1 MARTKNI
8 MIILKTTF
16 LIRWSARLLL
26 TGGLA
31 VFFISANCS
40 AATGDDYPNKPIHL
54 IIPFPPGGAVDIL
67 GRLIGQSLSEQFNQS
82 VIIENRPGANGNI
95 AMEALA
101 KMPADGYSL
110 LIGGNGIATNSLL
123 YPSSTYRMPQ
133 DFSTIGYVGRAPLI
147 MVVPEQAPYQ
157 SLGDVITAAKK
168 NPGAVTFASAGSG
181 SSAHLGAELLSY
193 TTKIELTHIA
203 YKGGAPAIVDL
214 VGNRVSFM
222 LLDLAQALPQL
233 QTGRLR
239 AIVVGTPEKLDVLPK
254 VPSMTDAGY
263 PQIEAT
269 VWWGLIG
276 PANIPEAIANKIN
289 AGLNHAL
296 TDTAIVKKLTEFG
309 VTPKPGTTQQFRSF
323 ILSEIN
329 KWSAV
334 MKNVKMKED

>member
-1 MARTKNI
+1 
-8 MIILKTTF
+8 MIILKATF
-16 LIRWSARLLL
+16 LIRWLARLLL

-67 GRLIGQSLSEQFNQS
+67 GRLIGQS
-82 VIIENRPGANGNI
+82 
-95 AMEALA
+95 
-101 KMPADGYSL
+101 
-110 LIGGNGIATNSLL
+110 GGNGIATNSLL

-193 TTKIELTHIA
+193 ATKIELTHIA

-289 AGLNHAL
+289 AGLNRAL

>member
-1 MARTKNI
+1 

-26 TGGLA
+26 TSGLA
-31 VFFISANCS
+31 VFLIAANCS
-40 AATGDDYPNKPIHL
+40 AAVGDDYPNKPIHL

-123 YPSSTYRMPQ
+123 YPKSTYRMPQ

-147 MVVPEQAPYQ
+147 MVVPDQAPYQ
-157 SLGDVITAAKK
+157 SLGDVIAAAKK

-193 TTKIELTHIA
+193 ATKIELTHIA

-289 AGLNHAL
+289 AGLNRAL
-296 TDTAIVKKLTEFG
+296 TDPAIVKKLTEFG
-309 VTPKPGTTQQFRSF
+309 VTPKPGTIQQFHSY

-329 KWSAV
+329 KWSEV
-334 MKNVKMKED
+334 MKNVKIKDD